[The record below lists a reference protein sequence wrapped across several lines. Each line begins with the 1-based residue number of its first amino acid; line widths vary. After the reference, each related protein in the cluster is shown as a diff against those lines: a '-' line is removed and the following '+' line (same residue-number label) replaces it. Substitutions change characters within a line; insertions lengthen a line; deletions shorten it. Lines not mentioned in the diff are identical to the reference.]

1 MLSNLLALMVG
12 SGGLA
17 LIAGAFLAPK
27 LYRNNDLVWGGV
39 ALFYGVVLWFCST
52 QIRGAVLLG
61 DSAAV
66 SLIGWL
72 GWQAF
77 LGRWGSLSDVDRAQL
92 LDGSAIQSQFKAL
105 TSGQT
110 LPGVVASPRANPRA
124 NSGPTA
130 TAPTAPIGDAIESA
144 QTQLTAKA
152 QEAKAAVQSRTQS
165 VQKTVQEAAATVS
178 SGVSSGGKS
187 GPIGDRPAIAE
198 TIRKGLDRAQSG
210 APAILENITGA
221 IGGLL
226 DRVQGRKNPGRRYV
240 RPDAAVPAPNAT
252 YEEDWSDVVEE
263 AIEDVA
269 EELKSAA
276 EPIIQTMVTV
286 EEPIVEDPDK
296 TVIEVD
302 EPIEAAQ
309 AAVAEVVADGV
320 LPSTESSNPSADEDW
335 DI

>member
-27 LYRNNDLVWGGV
+27 LYRNNDLIWGGV
-39 ALFYGVVLWFCST
+39 ALFYGVILWFCST

-77 LGRWGSLSDVDRAQL
+77 LGRWGSLSEADRAQL
-92 LDGSAIQSQFKAL
+92 LDGSAIKSQFKAL

-110 LPGVVASPRANPRA
+110 LPGVVAPPV
-124 NSGPTA
+124 T
-130 TAPTAPIGDAIESA
+130 PIASA
-144 QTQLTAKA
+144 QSQLNAKA
-152 QEAKAAVQSRTQS
+152 QEAKAAVQSSTKAAQKT
-165 VQKTVQEAAATVS
+165 VQKTVQDATAKVNAS
-178 SGVSSGGKS
+178 PS
-187 GPIGDRPAIAE
+187 DRPAVAE
-198 TIRKGLDRAQSG
+198 TLRKGLDQAQAQ
-210 APAILENITGA
+210 APALLGQVTGA
-221 IGGLL
+221 IGSLR
-226 DRVQGRKNPGRRYV
+226 DRLQGRKNPGRRYV
-240 RPDAAVPAPNAT
+240 RPEAGTAAAPDAT
-252 YEEDWSDVVEE
+252 YEEDWTDAVEE

-269 EELKSAA
+269 EDLNSAA
-276 EPIIQTMVTV
+276 APIVQDMDTI
-286 EEPIVEDPDK
+286 EEAIVEDPDK

-309 AAVAEVVADGV
+309 DVAQETIAEVV
-320 LPSTESSNPSADEDW
+320 PESSPASADEDW

>member
-27 LYRNNDLVWGGV
+27 LYRNNDLIWGGV

-77 LGRWGSLSDVDRAQL
+77 LGRWGSLSEADRAQL
-92 LDGSAIQSQFKAL
+92 LDGSAIKGQFKAL

-110 LPGVVASPRANPRA
+110 LPGVVAPSA
-124 NSGPTA
+124 
-130 TAPTAPIGDAIESA
+130 APIASA
-144 QTQLTAKA
+144 QSQLNAKA
-152 QEAKAAVQSRTQS
+152 QEAKAAVQSSTKAAQKT
-165 VQKTVQEAAATVS
+165 VQKTVQKTAQDIAAKVNAS
-178 SGVSSGGKS
+178 PS
-187 GPIGDRPAIAE
+187 DRPAVAE
-198 TIRKGLDRAQSG
+198 TLRKSLNQAQAQ
-210 APAILENITGA
+210 APALLGQVTGA
-221 IGGLL
+221 IGSLR
-226 DRVQGRKNPGRRYV
+226 DRIQGRKNPGRRYV
-240 RPDAAVPAPNAT
+240 RPEAGTAAAPDAT
-252 YEEDWSDVVEE
+252 YEEDWTDAVEE

-269 EELKSAA
+269 EDLNAA
-276 EPIIQTMVTV
+276 AAPIVQDMDTI
-286 EEPIVEDPDK
+286 EEAIVEDPDK

-309 AAVAEVVADGV
+309 EAAPESP
-320 LPSTESSNPSADEDW
+320 PSNEDEDW

>member
-27 LYRNNDLVWGGV
+27 LYRNNDLIWGGV

-77 LGRWGSLSDVDRAQL
+77 LGRWGSLSDADRAEL

-110 LPGVVASPRANPRA
+110 LPGAVANPRA
-124 NSGPTA
+124 NPGATATTPTA
-130 TAPTAPIGDAIESA
+130 QVSDAIESA

-152 QEAKAAVQSRTQS
+152 QEAKAAVQSSTQA
-165 VQKTVQEAAATVS
+165 VQKTVQDAAAKVS
-178 SGVSSGGKS
+178 SGMSS
-187 GPIGDRPAIAE
+187 GPIGDRPATIAE
-198 TIRKGLDRAQSG
+198 TIRKGLDQAQAG
-210 APAILENITGA
+210 APAILEKVTGA
-221 IGGLL
+221 IGSLG
-226 DRVQGRKNPGRRYV
+226 DRFQGRKNPGRRYV
-240 RPDAAVPAPNAT
+240 RPEAAVAAPNAT

-269 EELKSAA
+269 EELNAA
-276 EPIIQTMVTV
+276 AAPIVQDMVTV

-302 EPIEAAQ
+302 EPIEVAQ
-309 AAVAEVVADGV
+309 DAVAEAIANGSP
-320 LPSTESSNPSADEDW
+320 PSMESSNLSADEDW

>member
-17 LIAGAFLAPK
+17 LITGAFLAPK
-27 LYRNNDLVWGGV
+27 LYRNNDLIWGGV

-77 LGRWGSLSDVDRAQL
+77 LGRWGSLSEADRAQL
-92 LDGSAIQSQFKAL
+92 LDGSAIKGQFKAL

-110 LPGVVASPRANPRA
+110 LPGVVAPP
-124 NSGPTA
+124 A
-130 TAPTAPIGDAIESA
+130 TPIAQTGDAIASA
-144 QTQLTAKA
+144 QRQFNAKT
-152 QEAKAAVQSRTQS
+152 QEAKAAVQSSTKAAQKTAQKI
-165 VQKTVQEAAATVS
+165 VQKTVQDAAAKVNAS
-178 SGVSSGGKS
+178 PS
-187 GPIGDRPAIAE
+187 DRPAVAE
-198 TIRKGLDRAQSG
+198 TLRKGLDQAQTQ
-210 APAILENITGA
+210 APALLGQVTGV
-221 IGGLL
+221 IGSLR
-226 DRVQGRKNPGRRYV
+226 DRLQGRKNPGRRYV
-240 RPDAAVPAPNAT
+240 RPEAGTAAPDAT
-252 YEEDWSDVVEE
+252 YEEDWTDAVEE

-269 EELKSAA
+269 EDLNAA
-276 EPIIQTMVTV
+276 AAPIVQEMDTI
-286 EEPIVEDPDK
+286 EEAIVEDPDK

-302 EPIEAAQ
+302 EPEAAEE
-309 AAVAEVVADGV
+309 AAEETAQETAQETIAEAAPESA
-320 LPSTESSNPSADEDW
+320 PSGTDEDW

>member
-77 LGRWGSLSDVDRAQL
+77 LGRWGSLSDADRAQL

-110 LPGVVASPRANPRA
+110 LPGVVASPRANP
-124 NSGPTA
+124 GQTA
-130 TAPTAPIGDAIESA
+130 TAPTAPIGEAIESA

-165 VQKTVQEAAATVS
+165 VQKTVQDAAAKVS
-178 SGVSSGGKS
+178 SGGSSGGKS

-198 TIRKGLDRAQSG
+198 TIRNGLDRAQSG

-221 IGGLL
+221 IGGLR

-240 RPDAAVPAPNAT
+240 RPEAAVPAPNAT

-309 AAVAEVVADGV
+309 AAAAQVIAEVVADGV
-320 LPSTESSNPSADEDW
+320 PPSTESSNPSADEDW